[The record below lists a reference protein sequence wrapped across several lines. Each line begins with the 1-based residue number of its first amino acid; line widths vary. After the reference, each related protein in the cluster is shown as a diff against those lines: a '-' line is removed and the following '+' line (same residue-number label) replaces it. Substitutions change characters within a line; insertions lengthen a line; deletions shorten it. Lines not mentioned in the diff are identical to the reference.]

1 MCVFMSRLEALR
13 LLRHDI
19 PILAPGE
26 VWLAGAGPGD
36 PGLVTLDA
44 LAGLLQA
51 DVIVHDALVDAR
63 VLALAH
69 DGARLEFAGKRG
81 GRPSVTQADISQRL
95 IELAH
100 AGERVLRLKGGDP
113 YMFGRAGEETMAL
126 AGAGV
131 RFRVISGVTAA
142 LAALAASRI
151 PATMRGINRSIIFTT
166 GQSADARDG
175 QDWAALAR
183 TGQPIVIYMALHNL
197 SPIAEALMRGGL
209 ASNTP
214 AALIVA
220 ATRAEQGVLVSTLD
234 RIAADA
240 HAAGYEPPAI
250 VVIGEIVA
258 QRQRLQ
264 AMIDLVAAGGAP

>member
-1 MCVFMSRLEALR
+1 MSRWEALK
-13 LLRHDI
+13 LLRHDL
-19 PILAPGE
+19 PVLEPGH
-26 VWLAGAGPGD
+26 VWLAGGGPGD
-36 PGLVTLDA
+36 PGLLTLDA

-63 VLALAH
+63 ILALAR
-69 DGARLEFAGKRG
+69 DEARLEFAGKRG
-81 GRPSVTQADISQRL
+81 GRPSITQADISQRL

-126 AGAGV
+126 ATAGV
-131 RFRVISGVTAA
+131 PFRVISGVTAG
-142 LAALAASRI
+142 LAALAAAAI

-197 SPIAEALMRGGL
+197 AAIAEALMRGGL
-209 ASNTP
+209 APETP
-214 AALIVA
+214 AALIVS
-220 ATRAEQGVLVSTLD
+220 ATRGDQNVLVSSLHQ
-234 RIAADA
+234 IAADA
-240 HAAGYEPPAI
+240 EARGLEPPAI
-250 VVIGEIVA
+250 AVVGEIVT
-258 QRQRLQ
+258 QRERLR
-264 AMIDLVAAGGAP
+264 AMVDLIASKTAS